1 MTSSDTLMPGT
12 PSIMVLKG
20 KQRAVL
26 GKWKKQKNT
35 REARDV
41 VFLPET
47 NQTGSF
53 RWRNTARMFEL
64 TVVHIADVT
73 RADVT
78 RAGHTMA
85 GSSVGG

>member
-1 MTSSDTLMPGT
+1 MISSDTLMPGT

-35 REARDV
+35 RGARDV

-53 RWRNTARMFEL
+53 RWRNTSRMFEMI
-64 TVVHIADVT
+64 VVHIT
-73 RADVT
+73 DVT